1 MGARKLARCFAGSR
15 LGDIFF
21 VDKTA
26 VPSSV
31 GNIGFRPRNEL
42 GMNCMR
48 YTCCNDAVSPCSHV
62 FVLLLTEEISAVVRF
77 KLG

>member
-1 MGARKLARCFAGSR
+1 MGVRKLARCFAGSR
-15 LGDIFF
+15 LGDIFML
-21 VDKTA
+21 DKTA

-31 GNIGFRPRNEL
+31 GNTGIPRNEW

-48 YTCCNDAVSPCSHV
+48 YTCCNDGVSPCSHG
-62 FVLLLTEEISAVVRF
+62 FVSLLTVKISAVVRF